1 MKRSRIGSLGE
12 DIAER
17 FLEQH
22 GYRVIARNY
31 VIARGEID
39 LAAYRRGT
47 VAIVEVKTRSG
58 SSYGRPAEAVD
69 CEKQDRLRNTAAAFL
84 RVHNRGGRIP
94 VYSRLLRRQRP
105 RPVRRLRFDII
116 EVYLDGKGGHTV
128 NHIPNAF

>member
-58 SSYGRPAEAVD
+58 SSSAVPPRRWTAKSRPAAQYGR
-69 CEKQDRLRNTAAAFL
+69 
-84 RVHNRGGRIP
+84 RIP
-94 VYSRLLRRQRP
+94 ARTQARRTHSGLQQVCFAGSGQ

>member
-1 MKRSRIGSLGE
+1 MKRSRIGRLGE
-12 DIAER
+12 DIAEQY
-17 FLEQH
+17 LEKN

-31 VIARGEID
+31 VIARGELD

-47 VAIVEVKTRSG
+47 VVIAEVKTRAGRSG
-58 SSYGRPAEAVD
+58 GRPA
-69 CEKQDRLRNTAAAFL
+69 AFM
-84 RVHNRGGRIP
+84 RVHKRNGRIP

-105 RPVRRLRFDII
+105 RPVKRLRFDVI

>member
-69 CEKQDRLRNTAAAFL
+69 
-84 RVHNRGGRIP
+84 
-94 VYSRLLRRQRP
+94 
-105 RPVRRLRFDII
+105 
-116 EVYLDGKGGHTV
+116 
-128 NHIPNAF
+128 